1 MHYKL
6 IRSTLVL
13 TAFLLTGNTASAQR
27 LKFCEKRMFKRL
39 QYHIEYLASD
49 RLEGRATGSQGEQQS
64 AEYLAAEFADL
75 GLAPLGDNGSFMQIF
90 EITTLRL
97 ANDADCQLIIDGNDL
112 KLNVQYYPLSYSSN
126 HAHVKGKLVDCGFGI
141 NGQGRNDFEGVD
153 INGNIALINAS
164 SPDGIHPHSK
174 WSAYHGI
181 QIRVDEAI
189 SQGATGVVFY
199 TTDQNMEE
207 PSGELSTK
215 MAPSNVPVV
224 YVKRGVLGDD
234 LDGNVIGLSVGMIT
248 DTDKGHNVLA
258 FADHGAEYT
267 IVIGAHHDHLGHGEH
282 GGSLAT
288 GSGEIHNGADDN
300 ASGTAGLLELAR
312 KLRKSKKW
320 NRNYNYLFVAFSGEE
335 MGLLGSKYLV
345 DHFPFELSKVNC
357 MLNMDM
363 IGMLDSVQK
372 TLVINGVGT
381 SPVWPQVIDGMR
393 GEERGIEKVKTTSSG
408 IGSSDHTSFYLKGV
422 PSVHFFT
429 GQHKYYHKPTDDIV
443 NLNFGGTVFVL
454 KYMLEMIE
462 ELNDLEKME
471 FTKTVT
477 DDSHSRR
484 SFSVTLGIIPD
495 YVFDGEGMRVDGVKP
510 NEPGAAAGLNDGDV
524 IISLNGTSVKSIMDY
539 MKILGSLE
547 AGDKSELQVLRDG
560 EVVTLQV
567 QF

>member
-1 MHYKL
+1 MHHKL

-13 TAFLLTGNTASAQR
+13 TAFLLSGNSVSAQR
-27 LKFCEKRMFKRL
+27 LKFCEKRMSKRL
-39 QYHIEYLASD
+39 HGHIEYLASD

-64 AEYLAAEFADL
+64 AEYLAAEFEDL
-75 GLAPLGDNGSFMQIF
+75 GLQPLGDNGSFMQVF

-97 ANDADCQLIIDGNDL
+97 ANDADCQLIINGNDL
-112 KLNVQYYPLSYSSN
+112 KLNIQFYPLSYSSN

-141 NGQGRNDFEGVD
+141 NGQGRNDFEEAD
-153 INGNIALINAS
+153 IEGNIALINAS

-224 YVKRGVLGDD
+224 YVKRGVLGED
-234 LDGNVIGLSVGMIT
+234 LNGQVIGLSVGMIT

-258 FADHGAEYT
+258 YADHGAEYT
-267 IVIGAHHDHLGHGEH
+267 IVIGAHHDHLGHGEY

-312 KLRKSKKW
+312 KLRKSRKW

-429 GQHKYYHKPTDDIV
+429 GQHKHYHKPTDDIV

-462 ELNDLEKME
+462 ELNDREKME

-510 NEPGAAAGLNDGDV
+510 GKPGADAGLKDGDV
-524 IISLNGTSVKSIMDY
+524 IISLNGTSVKNIMDY
-539 MKILGSLE
+539 MKILGSLK

>member
-1 MHYKL
+1 MH
-6 IRSTLVL
+6 
-13 TAFLLTGNTASAQR
+13 G
-27 LKFCEKRMFKRL
+27 
-39 QYHIEYLASD
+39 HIEYLASD
-49 RLEGRATGSQGEQQS
+49 RLEGRATGSYGEKQS
-64 AEYLAAEFADL
+64 AEYLAAAFEDL
-75 GLAPLGDNGSFMQIF
+75 GLTPLGDDGTFMQIF

-97 ANDADCQLIIDGNDL
+97 AKDADCQLIIGGSDL
-112 KLNVQYYPLSYSSN
+112 TLNAQYYPLSYSSN
-126 HAHVKGKLVDCGFGI
+126 EAHVKGKLIDCGFGI
-141 NGQGRNDFEGVD
+141 NGQGRNDFEGV
-153 INGNIALINAS
+153 NLQGNIALINAS
-164 SPDGIHPHSK
+164 SPDGIHPHSR

-181 QIRVDEAI
+181 QIRVDEAVR
-189 SQGATGVVFY
+189 QGATGVVFF
-199 TTDQNMEE
+199 TTDKNMEE
-207 PSGELSTK
+207 PSGELNTK
-215 MAPSNVPVV
+215 MAPSDVPVV
-224 YVKRGVLGDD
+224 YVKRGILGED
-234 LDGNVIGLSVGMIT
+234 LDGKEIGLSVGVIT

-267 IVIGAHHDHLGHGEH
+267 IVIGAHHDHLGRGEH
-282 GGSLAT
+282 GGSLAAQP
-288 GSGEIHNGADDN
+288 GEIHNGADDN
-300 ASGTAGLLELAR
+300 ASGTAGLIELAR

-320 NRNYNYLFVAFSGEE
+320 NKNFNYLFVAFSGEE

-345 DHFPFELSKVNC
+345 DHFPFELTKVNC

-363 IGMLDSVQK
+363 IGMLDSIKK

-381 SPVWPQVIDGMR
+381 SPTWPEVIDGMR
-393 GEERGIEKVKTTSSG
+393 GSERGIENVKTTSSG

-462 ELNDLEKME
+462 ELNEQGKME

-477 DDSHSRR
+477 DDTHSRR

-510 NEPGAAAGLNDGDV
+510 EKPGAEAGLQDGDV
-524 IISLNGTSVKSIMDY
+524 IISMNGTSVKGIMDY